1 MGCAIELFNMASN
14 IGFWLA
20 MSFGFDVPEP
30 SVGLS
35 LCRDQAKVQ
44 SDVNRV
50 AGVKLSNEW
59 SINQFKCYYP
69 HFSYD
74 CRISEIDLNKSI

>member
-1 MGCAIELFNMASN
+1 MSPSHPW
-14 IGFWLA
+14 GF
-20 MSFGFDVPEP
+20 
-30 SVGLS
+30 
-35 LCRDQAKVQ
+35 LCVEIQAKVQ